1 MVIYFDADWIHT
13 REMRT
18 ETEKNRGQPV
28 NSPAG

>member
-18 ETEKNRGQPV
+18 ETENNRGQPV